1 MQKKEKPMRKFDYS
15 FLKSDNLP
23 AELLNIT
30 NYIHEVKKEEGEK
43 KTLNPELFNK
53 LITIAKVQSV
63 KGSNAIEGIVTT
75 DKRIKALMEQ
85 KTQPLNHNEKE
96 IAGYRDALDLVHS
109 NYQNISFNEKDIL
122 NLHDVMLTQSGSPFK
137 GHYKTE
143 DNAIIEIDQYGNRRL
158 RFKPMSAKETP
169 EAMNQLI
176 LAYMVARQDSNINP
190 LILIPCVILD
200 FLCIHP
206 FDDGNG
212 RMSRL
217 LSLLLMYKSDYDVGK
232 YISFEQQ
239 INLNKGSYYEALRLS
254 STSWEE
260 GKNDYSYFIKN
271 FITSLYNCYLELE
284 KRLATV
290 GLKKIK
296 KEERIKMVLLSS
308 LLPMSKQEILDIV
321 PDISGSTVERVLA
334 DMLKDGEIEK
344 YGSFKDARY
353 KRK

>member
-1 MQKKEKPMRKFDYS
+1 MRKFDYS
-15 FLKSDNLP
+15 FLKNDNLP
-23 AELLNIT
+23 SELLNIT
-30 NYIHEVKKEEGEK
+30 NYIHEVKKEEDEK
-43 KTLNPELFNK
+43 KTLNSELFNK
-53 LITIAKVQSV
+53 LNAIAKVQSV

-85 KTQPLNHNEKE
+85 KTEPSNHNEKE
-96 IAGYRDALDLVHS
+96 IAGYRDALNLVHT
-109 NYQNISFNEKDIL
+109 NYQSLFFDEKDIL
-122 NLHDVMLTQSGSPFK
+122 SLHNIMLAQSGSPFR

-143 DNAIIEIDQYGNRRL
+143 DNAIIEIDQNGNRKL
-158 RFKPMSAKETP
+158 RFKPMNAEETP
-169 EAMNQLI
+169 EAMNQLV
-176 LAYMVARQDSNINP
+176 LAYMDARQDSNINP
-190 LILIPCVILD
+190 LVLIPCVILD

-217 LSLLLMYKSDYDVGK
+217 LSLLLMYKSNYDVGK

-239 INLNKGSYYEALRLS
+239 INLNKRSYYEALRLS
-254 STSWEE
+254 SLSWEE
-260 GKNDYSYFIKN
+260 GNNNYSHFIKN
-271 FITSLYNCYLELE
+271 FITPLYNCYLELE

-296 KEERIKMVLLSS
+296 KEERIKMVLLNS
-308 LLPMSKQEILDIV
+308 LLPMSKQEIIDIV
-321 PDISGSTVERVLA
+321 PDISGSTIERVLA
-334 DMLKDGEIEK
+334 SMLKDGQIEK

>member
-1 MQKKEKPMRKFDYS
+1 MRKFDYS
-15 FLKSDNLP
+15 FLKNDNLSS
-23 AELLNIT
+23 EILNIT

-43 KTLNPELFNK
+43 KTLNSELFNK
-53 LITIAKVQSV
+53 LIAIAKIQSV

-85 KTQPLNHNEKE
+85 KTEPLNHNEKE
-96 IAGYRDALDLVHS
+96 IAGYRDALDLIHT
-109 NYQNISFNEKDIL
+109 NYQSLSLNEKDIL
-122 NLHDVMLTQSGSPFK
+122 NIHNIMLAQSGSPFR

-143 DNAIIEIDQYGNRRL
+143 DNAIIEIDQYGNRKL
-158 RFKPMSAKETP
+158 RFKPMSAEETP
-169 EAMNQLI
+169 EAVNQLV
-176 LAYMVARQDSNINP
+176 LAYMDARQDSNINP
-190 LILIPCVILD
+190 LVLIPCVILD

-217 LSLLLMYKSDYDVGK
+217 LSLLLMYKSNYDVGK
-232 YISFEQQ
+232 YVSFEQQ
-239 INLNKGSYYEALRLS
+239 INLNKRSYYEALRLS
-254 STSWEE
+254 SLSWEE
-260 GKNDYSYFIKN
+260 GKNDYSHFIKN
-271 FITSLYNCYLELE
+271 FITTLYKCYLELE

-296 KEERIKMVLLSS
+296 KEERIKMVLLNS

-321 PDISGSTVERVLA
+321 PDISGSTIERVLA
-334 DMLKDGEIEK
+334 NMLKGGQIEK

>member
-1 MQKKEKPMRKFDYS
+1 MRKFDYS
-15 FLKSDNLP
+15 FLKNDNLP
-23 AELLNIT
+23 SELLNIT
-30 NYIHEVKKEEGEK
+30 NYIHEVKKEEDEK
-43 KTLNPELFNK
+43 KTLNSELFNK
-53 LITIAKVQSV
+53 LNAIAKVQSV

-85 KTQPLNHNEKE
+85 KTEPSNHNEKE
-96 IAGYRDALDLVHS
+96 IAGYRDALNIVHT
-109 NYQNISFNEKDIL
+109 NYQSLSFDEEDIL
-122 NLHDVMLTQSGSPFK
+122 SLHNIMLAQSGSLFR

-143 DNAIIEIDQYGNRRL
+143 DNAIIEIDQNGNRKL
-158 RFKPMSAKETP
+158 RFKPMNAEETP
-169 EAMNQLI
+169 DAMNQLV
-176 LAYMVARQDSNINP
+176 LAYMDARQDSNINP
-190 LILIPCVILD
+190 LVLIPCVILD

-217 LSLLLMYKSDYDVGK
+217 LSLLLMYKSNYDVGK

-239 INLNKGSYYEALRLS
+239 INLNKKSYYEALRLS
-254 STSWEE
+254 SLSWEE
-260 GKNDYSYFIKN
+260 GNNNYSHFIKN
-271 FITSLYNCYLELE
+271 FITTLYNCYLELE

-290 GLKKIK
+290 GLKKNK
-296 KEERIKMVLLSS
+296 KEERIKMVLLNS

-321 PDISGSTVERVLA
+321 PDISGSTIERVLA
-334 DMLKDGEIEK
+334 NMLKDGQIEK